1 MAPEEGYLIGDLSL
15 LVERD
20 DCECAAAAGLP
31 IDREVFGVG
40 LHKIGVPGI
49 ATDVQVIIAKLLSG
63 GLAKDVPCAGDRGR
77 MVSIDRIAAGSLLC
91 RESGFLSS
99 ASSRTHD
106 ISTRAQIG
114 QP

>member
-63 GLAKDVPCAGDRGR
+63 GLAKDVPIFRRAHK
-77 MVSIDRIAAGSLLC
+77 
-91 RESGFLSS
+91 S
-99 ASSRTHD
+99 ASHD
-106 ISTRAQIG
+106 GHWVSG
-114 QP
+114 NG